1 MSEKATPQLVPVKLL
16 KAHRHAG
23 RDYKPGQTI
32 KLAPHKADWLISQ
45 DVAQAAKEE
54 PLASVMDWAH
64 PAPAPAAAPAI
75 PAAAA
80 PANKPKK
87 D

>member
-54 PLASVMDWAH
+54 PAA
-64 PAPAPAAAPAI
+64 APAAAPAI